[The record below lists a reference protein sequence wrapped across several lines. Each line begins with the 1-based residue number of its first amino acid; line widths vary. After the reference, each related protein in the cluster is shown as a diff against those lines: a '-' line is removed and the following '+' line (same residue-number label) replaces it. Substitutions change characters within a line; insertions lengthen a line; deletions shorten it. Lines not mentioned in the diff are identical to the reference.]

1 MVYVVIA
8 DIVGVILFFY
18 SMLLIA
24 DMVDK
29 RRGRKP

>member
-18 SMLLIA
+18 SLLLIA
-24 DMVDK
+24 DMVEK
-29 RRGRKP
+29 RRGKRP

>member
-1 MVYVVIA
+1 MTYFVIGV
-8 DIVGVILFFY
+8 IVGLFIVFY